1 MRDESWLSVCWEAE
15 KLGVK
20 AASAVEPSDVA
31 GADFSPN
38 ADVAT
43 EKEQLLR
50 RVSLGVWQRGM
61 EAEGCKGWCCRC

>member
-38 ADVAT
+38 ADVAAEKRATT
-43 EKEQLLR
+43 EE
-50 RVSLGVWQRGM
+50 SFIGCM
-61 EAEGCKGWCCRC
+61 AEGYGS